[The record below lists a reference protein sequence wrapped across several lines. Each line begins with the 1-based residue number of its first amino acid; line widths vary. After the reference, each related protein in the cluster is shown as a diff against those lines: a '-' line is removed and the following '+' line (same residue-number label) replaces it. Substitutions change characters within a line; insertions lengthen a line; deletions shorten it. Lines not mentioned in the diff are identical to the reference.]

1 MSNNNTERQGHG
13 FAYEQRVLTKFG
25 LTKCKNYTS
34 EYDATCGNLHVQV
47 KCIKYGC
54 AIELGCYFR
63 NKKKNIDFI
72 LIIGFWRGNKD
83 NIVEERIYFI
93 DHKVYSSNLKYDDD
107 APMLEEMR
115 LISNL
120 HEDDQRWK
128 QFCNKHKKMWSTY
141 NNNIDIRFK
150 RDHKTQKRIQCAISW
165 RRYNNWFKEVFE
177 ELSLQ
182 KFEELISDIN
192 NKQTTSIEGEK
203 NECSSRR
210 SSKEHT

>member
-1 MSNNNTERQGHG
+1 MSNENTERQGHG
-13 FAYEQRVLTKFG
+13 FAYEQKVLMKFG
-25 LTKCKNYTS
+25 LSKCKNYTS

-63 NKKKNIDFI
+63 NKKKNKDFI
-72 LIIGFWRGNKD
+72 LIIGFWRGTKD
-83 NIVEERIYFI
+83 NIVEERIYSI
-93 DHKVYSSNLKYDDD
+93 HHEVYSSNLKYDED
-107 APMLEEMR
+107 ASMMEEMK

-128 QFCNKHKKMWSTY
+128 QFCTKHKKVWSTY

-165 RRYNNWFKEVFE
+165 RQYNEWFKQTFE
-177 ELSLQ
+177 ELSVQ

-192 NKQTTSIEGEK
+192 NQHVTSLEGDT
-203 NECSSRR
+203 NECTSHSSL
-210 SSKEHT
+210 KEHP